1 MHDLTIIGNGIIGYF
16 VAYNY
21 LNLEPKAKINLIGPS
36 TKLNSATIASGAMIN
51 VLPEIDTL
59 ANGKDYYEQKIRIGE
74 QSTKIWNNLFKKGV
88 LDKNIKIADNTIL
101 YRQKN
106 GPKYEK
112 NAYELTKINCKKN
125 KKFSN
130 KKYKLFG
137 NNKEYFTI
145 KNEIAVDSNL
155 LIKFFE
161 KKIIKKIN
169 YIDSF
174 AKSIITSNS
183 KKAQQVITSE
193 GKIISSKKILIC
205 CGYNSGKLMNSINKN
220 SIKILSSIGDAFQI
234 ENAENFLSGM
244 PKRSVIR
251 TTNRGSSCGIHVVPL
266 NSKKFYLGSTS
277 NLTFSPEN
285 EKPKFGSIEY
295 ILSTFK
301 NEIYENT
308 NSFQINHV
316 RGFRPV
322 SIDGKPAIGELNK
335 NIFVITGTFRDGL
348 TNVPYYSKIFL
359 EWLFRNNQYFS
370 LIKDWS
376 PLRKPI
382 SYGTQ
387 SESIKEYVDTKLCGL
402 IEHRSIKNKKKSLV
416 ENELYQ
422 EAKKIYKKLI
432 LSKQID
438 KNFSIH
444 PLILNLYK

>member
-1 MHDLTIIGNGIIGYF
+1 MNDLTIIGNGIIGYF

-21 LNLEPKAKINLIGPS
+21 LKVDPKAKINLIGPS
-36 TKLNSATIASGAMIN
+36 EKLNSATMASGAMIN

-59 ANGKDYYEQKIRIGE
+59 TNGQDYYKQKIQIGE
-74 QSTKIWNNLFKKGV
+74 KSTKMWNDLFKKGV
-88 LDKNIKIADNTIL
+88 IDKNIKIADNTIL

-106 GPKYEK
+106 GPMYEK
-112 NAYELTKINCKKN
+112 RAYELTKINCKKN
-125 KKFSN
+125 KKYLS
-130 KKYKLFG
+130 KKYKIF
-137 NNKEYFTI
+137 NNHKEYFTI
-145 KNEIAVDSNL
+145 KNEVAIDSNL

-161 KKIIKKIN
+161 KKILKKIN
-169 YIDSF
+169 YINSF
-174 AKSIITSNS
+174 AKSIISSNS
-183 KKAQQVITSE
+183 KKAQKVITSE

-220 SIKILSSIGDAFQI
+220 SIKILSSIGDGFQI
-234 ENAENFLSGM
+234 ENAGNFLSLL

-277 NLTFSPEN
+277 NLTFNPEN

-295 ILSTFK
+295 ILSTFR

-308 NSFQINHV
+308 NSFQISHV

-335 NIFVITGTFRDGL
+335 NTFVITGTFRDGL

-359 EWLFRNNQYFS
+359 EWLFKNNQYFT
-370 LIKDWS
+370 LISDWS
-376 PLRKPI
+376 PLRNPI
-382 SYGTQ
+382 TYGTQ
-387 SESIKEYVDTKLCGL
+387 SESIEEYVDTKLCGL
-402 IEHRSIKNKKKSLV
+402 IEHKSIKNKKKSKV
-416 ENELYQ
+416 KKELYQ

-432 LSKQID
+432 LSEQID
-438 KNFSIH
+438 KNFSVH